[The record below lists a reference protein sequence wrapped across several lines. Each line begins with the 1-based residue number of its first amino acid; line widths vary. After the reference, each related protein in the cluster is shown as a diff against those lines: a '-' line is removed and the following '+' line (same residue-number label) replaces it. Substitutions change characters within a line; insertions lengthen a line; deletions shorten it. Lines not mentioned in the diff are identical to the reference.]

1 MSSSSSSSTSKHQIL
16 NYLNHKYMLIVA
28 NEDEQFDLFERFCT
42 DNFNNDTIFSLRVI
56 EQNASALIVSEI
68 VEHLWTQYK
77 ALHCVYSTD
86 TNDYLLKKLF
96 VFNDLRYAATVTTP
110 LPTTAAATANV
121 NSHRKESTAAAKK
134 HSVGRMSLVEKL

>member
-1 MSSSSSSSTSKHQIL
+1 
-16 NYLNHKYMLIVA
+16 MLIVA
-28 NEDEQFDLFERFCT
+28 SEDEQFDLFERFCT

-77 ALHCVYSTD
+77 TLHCVYSTD

-110 LPTTAAATANV
+110 LPATIV
-121 NSHRKESTAAAKK
+121 TDKSHHHHHRKESSSTAKAAKK
-134 HSVGRMSLVEKL
+134 HSVGKMSLVEKL